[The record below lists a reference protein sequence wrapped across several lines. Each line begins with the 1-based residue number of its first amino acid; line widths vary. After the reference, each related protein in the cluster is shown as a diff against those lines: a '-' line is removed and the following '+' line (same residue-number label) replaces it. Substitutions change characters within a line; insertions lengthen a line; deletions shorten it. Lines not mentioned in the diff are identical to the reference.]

1 MITNYIMNL
10 LLDIKMG
17 MFSLLPTLST
27 PIWAVENLPKIL
39 TTIMGFN
46 YYLPVFEL
54 IGLVGSVLTL
64 TLSWKIGKI
73 IIGMGGFIDLNK

>member
-27 PIWAVENLPKIL
+27 PIWAVENFPNIL
-39 TTIMGFN
+39 RTIMGFN
-46 YYLPVFEL
+46 YYIPVFEL
-54 IGLVGSVLTL
+54 IR
-64 TLSWKIGKI
+64 LSPF
-73 IIGMGGFIDLNK
+73 GFNFNLNLENRQNYYWYGRFY